1 MQLDYQGERLARGLD
16 QRLRTER
23 QKLARLVASLDALS
37 PLKVLGRG
45 YSIARNKEDEVLT
58 SVQDVESGQ
67 SVKVYLQDGTL
78 KCRVEERMCQPWQEE
93 KK

>member
-16 QRLRTER
+16 GKLRTER
-23 QKLARLVASLDALS
+23 QKLARLAASLDALS

-45 YSIARNKEDEVLT
+45 YSIAMNEDEQILT
-58 SVQDVESGQ
+58 SVQDVACGQ
-67 SVKVYLQDGTL
+67 TVKLCLQDGTL